1 MRLAGRPTRQTHGK
15 RSSCL
20 LVPGECTS
28 CTFRRSILEI
38 RGGLLMTLC
47 ISPPGTKH
55 CSRISGEG
63 APECLMRLYKCFRMK
78 GQGELYYCTMCQ
90 QSKATH
96 HPTLFDDAIST
107 SRSPTCTLCL
117 VWRPVGNKQNRAGD
131 DGTTSRE
138 GGGTA
143 GFRNN
148 SVAPQLV
155 SLFSFASAAAS
166 AAAAAGTSITYG
178 TRTGGAHTRGSRLV
192 HPHPEEIEN

>member
-1 MRLAGRPTRQTHGK
+1 MGPKYPRNSWRPPNDPMHFCPERNTAHEFLEK
-15 RSSCL
+15 
-20 LVPGECTS
+20 VP
-28 CTFRRSILEI
+28 
-38 RGGLLMTLC
+38 
-47 ISPPGTKH
+47 H
-55 CSRISGEG
+55 
-63 APECLMRLYKCFRMK
+63 ECLMRLYKCFRMNK
-78 GQGELYYCTMCQ
+78 RQQGEIYYCTMCQ
-90 QSKATH
+90 QSEATH
-96 HPTLFDDAIST
+96 HPTLFDLHLSI
-107 SRSPTCTLCL
+107 PTCTLCL